1 MKIWIVSATETEFSI
16 ARNAYKESQFNS
28 QHTIEWL
35 HVGVGIVPTVFNL
48 MQHLKS
54 EKPDLIINV
63 GIAGAIDKSLQLCE
77 SVLVLRDEFY
87 QWGAEDKDSFID
99 IFSLGFVQ
107 ANEKP
112 FKEGRI
118 YASVDYFQEKTG
130 ALKKVN
136 GITVQKVHGNILSIS
151 ELHTICTDVHTESME
166 GAAVFY
172 VAGMLDIPVIQLR
185 TISNYVEPRNRAAWK
200 IQEAIQV
207 LNDLLISI
215 LKD

>member
-16 ARNAYKESQFNS
+16 ARNAHKESQFNS
-28 QHTIEWL
+28 QHIIEWL

-48 MQHLKS
+48 MQHLKFD
-54 EKPDLIINV
+54 KPDLIINV
-63 GIAGAIDKSLQLCE
+63 GITGAIDRSLQLCE
-77 SVLVLRDEFY
+77 PVFVQRDEFY
-87 QWGAEDKDSFID
+87 QWGAEDNDAFID

-118 YASVDYFQEKTG
+118 YGSTDYLQIKTN

-136 GITVQKVHGNILSIS
+136 GITVQKVHGNVLSIND
-151 ELHTICTDVHTESME
+151 LQTNCTDVHTESME
-166 GAAVFY
+166 GAAVYY

-200 IQEAIQV
+200 IQEAIQS
-207 LNDLLISI
+207 LNDMLINI